1 MPDRWTHTEEELQ
14 RYFNDPNFRH
24 ARLRSD
30 GRPAR
35 KRRGLSGFFYRRFR
49 DPRKAQ
55 AALVLSV
62 LVGLALLGMLALG
75 LYVWSLADELP
86 SFQQLDNPTFELATV
101 AYTADGRELARYAR
115 QNRTWVSYDEI
126 SPYVI
131 QALLATEDHRFYDH
145 WGIDLFRTASA
156 VAQTILSLG
165 REVQGGSTI
174 TQQLA
179 RNLYNEQIG
188 RAQTI
193 KRKLKEM
200 VTAVELE
207 RRYTKREIIEMYLNT
222 VEFVYNAFG
231 IESAARTFF
240 NKPARDLNVL
250 EAATLVGMLRNPA
263 LYNPI
268 RFPER
273 ARQRRNV
280 VLWQM
285 VRRGYLDRAFFEA
298 HKDDPIVTDFH
309 TSSITASIAPY
320 FAEYVRRWLVN
331 WAQAHGYNIY
341 TDGLRVYT
349 TLDSRL
355 QELARQAVVEQLDKL
370 QAVVNYEWSRETGY
384 FLGDDI
390 NRYLR
395 QQHYEPFAYYW
406 SSKQDTVDQFI
417 RETERYRRLVAQGIA
432 PEEALRQLRADQRF
446 MDSLKAVK
454 TRLEAGFVAI
464 DPRNGYVR
472 AWVGGRDL
480 TRDWYDHVAIAR
492 RQPGSTFKPFLYT
505 AAIDNG
511 WSPYDVLPDSSVTYV
526 DPAGNVWQPKNA
538 EGESTGQLITLREA
552 LARSV
557 NTVSARLV
565 LQVGPSNVA
574 FYARRMGIKSP
585 LKAVPSL
592 ALGTSNVTL
601 LELVSAYATL
611 ASGGL
616 YYEPTVVTRIE
627 DANGHVLYE
636 ARPTPREAISEETA
650 YTVVDMLRD
659 VIRYGTGQRIRWQ
672 FGLTRY
678 DLAGKTGTTQ
688 NSADGWFVLMHP
700 ELVTGAWVG
709 FNDPRVTF
717 RTHWWGQ
724 GAHNALLI
732 VGDFWRRMEQAPDI
746 EISDA
751 TFPLPLGLHL
761 PGADSLQQERRI
773 IPELHQRRVGW

>member
-1 MPDRWTHTEEELQ
+1 MPDRWEHTEEELR
-14 RYFNDPNFRH
+14 RYFSDPNFRH
-24 ARLRSD
+24 ARLRRD
-30 GRPAR
+30 GHAAKQRRIPA
-35 KRRGLSGFFYRRFR
+35 GFFYRRFR
-49 DPRKAQ
+49 DPHKAQ
-55 AALVLSV
+55 AALVVSA
-62 LVGLALLGMLALG
+62 LVGLTLVGMLALG
-75 LYVWSLADELP
+75 LYVWSLSDELP

-101 AYTADGRELARYAR
+101 AYTADGQELARYAR
-115 QNRTWVSYDEI
+115 QNRSWVSYDEI

-156 VAQTILSLG
+156 VVQTILSLG

-193 KRKLKEM
+193 ERKLKEM
-200 VTAVELE
+200 ITAVELE
-207 RRYTKREIIEMYLNT
+207 RRYTKREILEMYLNT

-240 NKPARDLNVL
+240 NKPARELNVL

-285 VRRGYLDRAFFEA
+285 VRHGYLDRAFFEA
-298 HKDDPIVTDFH
+298 HKDDPIVTDFR
-309 TSSITASIAPY
+309 TAAITASIAPY
-320 FAEYVRRWLVN
+320 FAEYVRRWLEN
-331 WAQAHGYNIY
+331 WAKEHGYNIY
-341 TDGLRVYT
+341 IDGLRVYT

-355 QELARQAVVEQLDKL
+355 QELARQAVDTQMRGL
-370 QAVVNYEWSRETGY
+370 QAVVDYEWSRRSGF
-384 FLGDDI
+384 FLGPDI
-390 NRYLR
+390 NLYL
-395 QQHYEPFAYYW
+395 QQKNYEPFAYYW
-406 SSKQDTVDQFI
+406 SSKNDTVNQFI
-417 RETERYRRLVAQGIA
+417 RETERYRRLVADGMA
-432 PEEALRQLRADQRF
+432 PDEALRRLRADQAF

-480 TRDWYDHVAIAR
+480 TQDWYDHVAIAR

-557 NTVSARLV
+557 NTVTARLV
-565 LQVGPSNVA
+565 LQVGAPNVA

-585 LKAVPSL
+585 LETVPSL

-627 DANGHVLYE
+627 DASGNVLYE
-636 ARPTPREAISEETA
+636 ARPVPREAISEETA

-659 VIRYGTGQRIRWQ
+659 VIRYGTGTRIRWQ

-688 NSADGWFVLMHP
+688 NSADGWFILMHP

-724 GAHNALLI
+724 GAHNALFI

-746 EISDA
+746 EISNA
-751 TFPLPLGLHL
+751 TFPLPMGLHL
-761 PGADSLQQERRI
+761 PGADSLRQERRI
-773 IPELHQRRVGW
+773 TPELNQRRVGW

>member
-24 ARLRSD
+24 ARLRLD
-30 GRPAR
+30 RHTEP
-35 KRRGLSGFFYRRFR
+35 KRRGLVGFFYRRLR

-55 AALVLSV
+55 AALIWSV
-62 LVGLALLGMLALG
+62 LVGLILLGALTLG
-75 LYVWSLADELP
+75 LYIWSFADELP

-101 AYTADGRELARYAR
+101 AYTVDGKELVRYAR
-115 QNRTWVSYDEI
+115 QNRTWIAYDEI

-156 VAQTILSLG
+156 VAQTMLSLG

-193 KRKLKEM
+193 ERKLKEI

-240 NKPARDLNVL
+240 NKPARNLNVL

-280 VLWQM
+280 VLRQM
-285 VRRGYLDRAFFEA
+285 VRHGYLDRAFFEA
-298 HKDDPIVTDFH
+298 HKDDPIETDFR
-309 TSSITASIAPY
+309 TSAITASIAPY
-320 FAEYVRRWLVN
+320 FAEYVRQWLAH
-331 WAQAHGYNIY
+331 WAKEHGYNLY

-355 QELARQAVVEQLDKL
+355 QELARQAVDEQMRGL
-370 QAVVNYEWSRETGY
+370 QAVVDYEWSRPSGY
-384 FLGDDI
+384 FLGQEV
-390 NRYLR
+390 NLYL
-395 QQHYEPFAYYW
+395 QQKNYEPFAYYW
-406 SSKQDTVDQFI
+406 SSKRDIVDQFI
-417 RETERYRRLVAQGIA
+417 RETERYRRLVDAGMSPA
-432 PEEALRQLRADQRF
+432 ETLRQLRADRAF

-464 DPRNGYVR
+464 DPRNGYVQ

-480 TRDWYDHVAIAR
+480 TQDWYDHVAIAR

-511 WSPYDVLPDSSVTYV
+511 WSPFDMLPDSSVTYV
-526 DPAGNVWQPKNA
+526 DRAGNVWQPQNA

-552 LARSV
+552 LARSI

-565 LQVGPSNVA
+565 LQVGARNVA

-585 LKAVPSL
+585 LEEVPSL
-592 ALGTSNVTL
+592 ALGTSNTTL

-616 YYEPTVVTRIE
+616 YYEPIVVTRIE
-627 DANGHVLYE
+627 DASGNVLYE

-650 YTVVDMLRD
+650 YTMVDMLRD
-659 VIRYGTGQRIRWQ
+659 VIRYGTGTRIRWQ

-678 DLAGKTGTTQ
+678 DFAGKTGTTQ
-688 NSADGWFVLMHP
+688 NSADGWFILMHP

-732 VGDFWRRMEQAPDI
+732 VGDFWRRMEQAPDL
-746 EISDA
+746 EISTA
-751 TFPLPLGLHL
+751 TFPLPLGLHV
-761 PGADSLQQERRI
+761 PGADSLHPERRL
-773 IPELHQRRVGW
+773 PPALQQRRVGW

>member
-1 MPDRWTHTEEELQ
+1 MPDRWTHTEEELR
-14 RYFNDPNFRH
+14 RYFSDPNFRH
-24 ARLRSD
+24 ARVQRD
-30 GRPAR
+30 GHPAK
-35 KRRGLSGFFYRRFR
+35 KRRGPAGFFYRRFR

-62 LVGLALLGMLALG
+62 LVGLLLLGVLALG
-75 LYVWSLADELP
+75 LYVWSLSDELP
-86 SFQQLDNPTFELATV
+86 SFQQLDNPTFELATI
-101 AYTADGRELARYAR
+101 AYTADGKELARYAR

-200 VTAVELE
+200 ITAVELE

-298 HKDDPIVTDFH
+298 HKNDPIVTDFH

-331 WAQAHGYNIY
+331 WAKEHDYNIY

-355 QELARQAVVEQLDKL
+355 QELARQAVEETLDKL
-370 QAVVNYEWSRETGY
+370 QVVVNYEWSRETGY

-390 NRYLR
+390 NLYL
-395 QQHYEPFAYYW
+395 QQKNYEPFAYYW
-406 SSKQDTVDQFI
+406 SSKRDTVDQFI
-417 RETERYRRLVAQGIA
+417 RETTRYRRLVAGGMA
-432 PEEALRQLRADQRF
+432 PGEALRQLRADQAF

-565 LQVGPSNVA
+565 LQVGARNVA

-592 ALGTSNVTL
+592 ALGTSSVTL

-627 DANGHVLYE
+627 DATGRVLYE
-636 ARPTPREAISEETA
+636 ARPVPREAISEETA

-688 NSADGWFVLMHP
+688 NSADGWFILMHP

-751 TFPLPLGLHL
+751 TFPLPIGLHL
-761 PGADSLQQERRI
+761 PGADSLRQERRLT
-773 IPELHQRRVGW
+773 PELRQRRVGW

>member
-1 MPDRWTHTEEELQ
+1 MPDRWTHTEEELR
-14 RYFNDPNFRH
+14 RYFSDPNFRH
-24 ARLRSD
+24 ARLQGD
-30 GRPAR
+30 GHAPR
-35 KRRGLSGFFYRRFR
+35 KRRGLVGFFYRRFR

-62 LVGLALLGMLALG
+62 LVGLILLGVLALG
-75 LYVWSLADELP
+75 LYVWSLSDELP
-86 SFQQLDNPTFELATV
+86 SFQQLDNPTFELATI
-101 AYTADGRELARYAR
+101 AYTADGKELARYAR

-145 WGIDLFRTASA
+145 WGVDLFRTASA
-156 VAQTILSLG
+156 VTQTILSLG

-193 KRKLKEM
+193 ERKLKEM

-285 VRRGYLDRAFFEA
+285 VRHGYLDRDFFEA
-298 HKDDPIVTDFH
+298 HKDEPIVTDFR
-309 TSSITASIAPY
+309 TSAITASIAPY

-331 WAQAHGYNIY
+331 WAKAHGYNIY

-355 QELARQAVVEQLDKL
+355 QELARQAVDEQMRGL
-370 QAVVNYEWSRETGY
+370 QAVVDYEWSRRSGF
-384 FLGDDI
+384 FLGQDV
-390 NRYLR
+390 NLYL
-395 QQHYEPFAYYW
+395 QQKNYEPFAYYW
-406 SSKQDTVDQFI
+406 SSKRDTVDQFI
-417 RETERYRRLVAQGIA
+417 RETEHYRRLVAGGVA
-432 PEEALRQLRADQRF
+432 PDEALRRLRADRAF

-526 DPAGNVWQPKNA
+526 DPAGNVWQPRNA
-538 EGESTGQLITLREA
+538 EGESTGQLLTLREA

-565 LQVGPSNVA
+565 LQVGARNVA

-585 LKAVPSL
+585 LKEVPSL

-627 DANGHVLYE
+627 DASGNVLYE
-636 ARPTPREAISEETA
+636 ARPVPREAISEETA

-659 VIRYGTGQRIRWQ
+659 VIRYGTGTRIRWQ

-678 DLAGKTGTTQ
+678 DFAGKTGTTQ
-688 NSADGWFVLMHP
+688 NSADGWFILMHP

-724 GAHNALLI
+724 GAHNALFI

-746 EISDA
+746 EISNA
-751 TFPLPLGLHL
+751 TFPLPIGLHQ
-761 PGADSLQQERRI
+761 PGTDSLRQERRI
-773 IPELHQRRVGW
+773 TPELNQRRVGW